1 MTQQQSTSERDA
13 ELSRILGNDSHLV
26 HSFADLG
33 SLKQVGETTVI
44 SKGEG
49 VHVYDASGNRYLDG
63 IGGLWCVNVGHGRE
77 EIIDA
82 VAAQMRE
89 LDFYS
94 TFYNLTHPLA
104 SQLSEKLASLAPGG
118 LNHVYFANSGSVAN
132 DTAVRILQAYYN
144 RLGQPRKK
152 KILSR
157 IGAYHGSTYLAIAM
171 TTPAYRKDWDSAEEL
186 VHHLVCP
193 YAYREA
199 NGMSETEFLDYLM
212 EDMKT
217 AIENIGAE
225 NVACF
230 IAEPIMG
237 AGGVIV
243 PPDGYHLRS
252 WELCREY
259 DIKYISDEVV
269 TAFGRLGH
277 MFASQEVFGI
287 EPDIITSAKGLTSGY
302 QPMSATIISE
312 EIFEVM
318 SAPGAMFLH
327 GMTYSGH
334 PACAAAA
341 LANIALM
348 EKEEIPARV
357 QVTGKKFE
365 NELRK
370 LEDLDIV
377 GQVRGSHFMM
387 GLEFVHD
394 KNSKAV
400 FAEDVKVGNRVAEAA
415 QSRGL
420 IVRPLGNMT
429 VMSPPL
435 ILSETQIDEIADILR
450 QSICSVIEDLKKE
463 GLL

>member
-1 MTQQQSTSERDA
+1 MSQQPASKNRNDA
-13 ELSRILGNDSHLV
+13 QTRILRDDTHLV

-33 SLKQVGETTVI
+33 SLKQPGETTVI
-44 SKGEG
+44 SKGKG
-49 VHVYDASGNRYLDG
+49 VHVFDAAGNRFLDG
-63 IGGLWCVNVGHGRE
+63 IGGLWCVNVGHGRD

-82 VAAQMRE
+82 IAAQLRE

-104 SQLSEKLASLAPGG
+104 AELAEKIAALAPGQ

-132 DTAVRILQAYYN
+132 DTAVRILHAYYN
-144 RLGQPRKK
+144 RLGQPQKK

-157 IGAYHGSTYLAIAM
+157 IGAYHGSTHLTMAM
-171 TTPAYRKDWDSAEEL
+171 TTPAYRKGWDSADDL
-186 VHHLVCP
+186 VHHLACP

-199 NGMSETEFLDYLM
+199 GGMDDAEFLDYLG
-212 EDMKT
+212 EDMRQ
-217 AIENIGAE
+217 AIERLGAE
-225 NVACF
+225 NIACF

-243 PPDGYHLRS
+243 PPDGYHRRAR
-252 WELCREY
+252 EICNEY
-259 DIKYISDEVV
+259 DIKYIADEVV

-277 MFASQEVFGI
+277 MFSSQEVFGI
-287 EPDIITSAKGLTSGY
+287 EPDIITTAKGLTSGY
-302 QPMSATIISE
+302 QPMSATIMSE
-312 EIFEVM
+312 EIFEVI
-318 SAPGAMFLH
+318 SAPGTMFLH

-341 LANIALM
+341 LANIAIM
-348 EKEEIPARV
+348 ERESIPARV
-357 QVTGKKFE
+357 RVCGKIFE
-365 NELRK
+365 GRLRG
-370 LEDLDIV
+370 LEDLEIV

-387 GLEFVHD
+387 GLEFVRD
-394 KNSKAV
+394 RETREV
-400 FAEDVKVGNRVAEAA
+400 FAEEIKIGQRVARAA

-435 ILSETQIDEIADILR
+435 IMTEAQIDEMAAILR
-450 QSICSVIEDLKKE
+450 DSISAVTDDLKEQGKF
-463 GLL
+463 